1 MKSSC
6 AKPRL
11 WMATVLLL
19 AGSLVVPAPAVAE
32 LKQPRP
38 TDRWILQSVA
48 VLLQREHIARHKL
61 DDEISQRA
69 FKMFIDALDPNRL
82 YFLQADID
90 EFEPLRRQIDDL
102 VTKGDM
108 APVYRIFNR
117 FLERIDQRVQVAQ
130 RWLDAKHDFTV
141 REEFI
146 VDREDLPFARTVAEL
161 DERWRKRIKYDLLNQ
176 KLEGKSLAEARE
188 TLRKRYRAFARR
200 MHQTDGDELLEMFL
214 NSVTNSL
221 DPHTSYLSP
230 STLTNFEISMRLE
243 LEGIGASLR
252 QDEDGVIRVVKIVPG
267 GAADKDGRL
276 KPKDQIIAVGQGED
290 GPWVD
295 VVNMKLSDAVKL
307 IRGKR
312 GTVVRLKVIP
322 AAGGEPRVYKIT
334 RAKIEL
340 KDSEARGEV
349 ITVGR
354 KPSGTPYRIG
364 VIDLPSFY
372 LDMQAA
378 RLNLPDYKSSS
389 RDVRKI
395 LQQFRRQGVD
405 AVVMDLRRNGGGSLS
420 EAVALTGL
428 FIDRGPVVQIKDADG
443 QVELFEDTEPGVAW
457 SGPLVVLVSKFS
469 ASASEIFAG
478 AIQDYRRGLVVGDH
492 ATHGKGT
499 VQVLMD
505 LSRRLF
511 RFGGGPKLGALK
523 LTIQQFY
530 LPGGNSTQ
538 LRGVLSDIELPSIT
552 THLEIGERDLDY
564 ALKFDQVRP
573 AAFRPLNLVTPQI
586 VALLRQKSAQ
596 RVAASPE
603 FQKELQRIAHYK
615 KQKERK
621 AVPLNEQEFMALRK
635 QDTKL
640 EDIFNEED
648 QQPEDGHVVKRDYY
662 LNEVL
667 AITVDYLKLLQA
679 QPN

>member
-1 MKSSC
+1 MKLQRASFRPSVVI
-6 AKPRL
+6 APL
-11 WMATVLLL
+11 LAWVLL
-19 AGSLVVPAPAVAE
+19 VPAGVLAE

-48 VLLQREHIARHKL
+48 VLLQREHISRHKL

-69 FKMFIDALDPNRL
+69 FKMFIDSLDPNRL
-82 YFLQADID
+82 YFLQADVA

-102 VTKGDM
+102 VTKGDLTP
-108 APVYRIFNR
+108 AYRVFNR
-117 FLERIDQRVQVAQ
+117 FLQRVDQRVQVAL
-130 RWLDAKHDFTV
+130 RLLEAEHDFTA

-146 VDREDLPFARTVAEL
+146 IDRENLPFARTVAEL

-389 RDVRKI
+389 RDVRRI
-395 LQQFRRQGVD
+395 LERFRRQGVD
-405 AVVMDLRRNGGGSLS
+405 AVVMDLRRNGGGSLT
-420 EAVALTGL
+420 EAVTLTGL
-428 FIDRGPVVQIKDADG
+428 FIDRGPVVQIRDADG
-443 QVELFEDTEPGVAW
+443 QVELFEDTEPDVAW
-457 SGPLVVLVSKFS
+457 DGPLVVLVSKFS

-499 VQVLMD
+499 VQVMMD

-523 LTIQQFY
+523 LTTQKFY

-538 LRGVLSDIELPSIT
+538 ERGVLSDVELPAIT

-573 AAFRPLNLVTPQI
+573 AAFRTMGMVTPQMI
-586 VALLRQKSAQ
+586 AVLRQKSAR

-621 AVPLNEQEFMALRK
+621 VVPLNEEEFMALRK

-640 EDIFNEED
+640 DEIFEED
-648 QQPEDGHVVKRDYY
+648 DSPEDGHVVKRDYY
-662 LNEVL
+662 LDEVL
-667 AITVDYLKLLQA
+667 AITVDYLQLLHSRQ
-679 QPN
+679 N